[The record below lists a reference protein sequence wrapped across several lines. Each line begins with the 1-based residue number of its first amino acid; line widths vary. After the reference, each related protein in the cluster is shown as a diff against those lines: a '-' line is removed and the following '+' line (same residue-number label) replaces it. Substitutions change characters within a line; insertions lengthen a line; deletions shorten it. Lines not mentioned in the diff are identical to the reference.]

1 MWLPDGSR
9 VLCTLTGTSARTELA
24 GVFAEHAAGA
34 PTPAEGAEAL
44 AAWANAQGG
53 RDNVTVVLI
62 RITR

>member
-1 MWLPDGSR
+1 MILAA
-9 VLCTLTGTSARTELA
+9 LLTQALTARSPEELA